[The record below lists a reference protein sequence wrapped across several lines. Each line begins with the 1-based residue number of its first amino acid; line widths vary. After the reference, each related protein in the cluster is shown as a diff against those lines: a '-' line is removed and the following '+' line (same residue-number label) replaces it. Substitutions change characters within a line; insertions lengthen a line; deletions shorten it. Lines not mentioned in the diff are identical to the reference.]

1 MEIRELQASVR
12 NEYGDGP
19 ARRLRKEGL
28 VPAVLYGPRTETISL
43 TVHSSDLLK
52 LLRKKE
58 ESVFIKLVID
68 DQGKKIGKVSILKE
82 LQAEPVTGRFYHADF
97 CEINVD
103 DKLVFDIPLH
113 FTGKP
118 LGVEDGGNFQHLKRE
133 LKVSCLPSTLP
144 PFIEVDVSGLRIGD
158 AIKVQNINVADGIT
172 VLDPEDMP
180 IAVVTA
186 PRAALEP
193 EKEDEPKPS
202 PAGKE

>member
-1 MEIRELQASVR
+1 MEIRELHARVR

-28 VPAVLYGPRTETISL
+28 VPAVLYGPRTETVPL
-43 TVHSSDLLK
+43 TINSSDLMK

-58 ESVFIKLVID
+58 DNVFIQLVID
-68 DQGKKIGKVSILKE
+68 DQGKKIGKISILKE
-82 LQAEPVTGRFYHADF
+82 LQTEPVTGRFYHADF

-118 LGVEDGGNFQHLKRE
+118 LGVEDGGNFQHVKRE

-158 AIKVQNINVADGIT
+158 AIKVQNINLADGIT
-172 VLDPEDMP
+172 VLDPEDMV
-180 IAVVTA
+180 IAVITA
-186 PRAALEP
+186 PKAVIEA
-193 EKEDEPKPS
+193 EKEDEPKL
-202 PAGKE
+202 PAEGKE